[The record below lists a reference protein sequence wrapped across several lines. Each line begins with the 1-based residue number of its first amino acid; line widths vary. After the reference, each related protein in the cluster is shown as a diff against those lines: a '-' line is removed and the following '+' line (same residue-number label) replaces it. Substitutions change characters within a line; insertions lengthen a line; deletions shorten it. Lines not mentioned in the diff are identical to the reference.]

1 MDKRFVLNI
10 VSRILAFT
18 SVIMLLPLG
27 MAVYDDPHS
36 LEVKSFIITILSGI
50 ILFAIVQFLF
60 NLRKISYN
68 KIASAKNG
76 LAVVGLS
83 WIVLSLW
90 GAFPLLLSKVV
101 PSYTDAVFEIAS
113 GFTTTGASIFRDVEI
128 LPRGILFWR
137 SLTHWLGGMG
147 VIVLFITILPV
158 LGTTSSQL
166 YKIETSGLDTDKAS
180 GPSRII
186 ARKLWAIYFLITGL
200 SVALLIIGGMP
211 LFDSLC
217 HSFGAIA
224 TGGFS
229 TKNTSI
235 GGYSAYI
242 QWVITFIMFLGG
254 INFAIYCY
262 LTIKKWKLFRDNGEF
277 RVYLGI
283 ILFSIPVFFLFLRNT
298 GLTDNPLRA
307 GAFQIVSILTATG
320 YSTANF
326 DIWPNGLRMM
336 LVIFMFIG
344 GCAGST
350 SGGLKIIRA
359 IISTKSGLRYVRQ
372 TVSSPRSIMLV
383 KYDSKVLSEDT
394 IRAVF
399 GFMALYGIFFL
410 FGSFF
415 LLASEPSCDIE
426 TATTASIACLSTV
439 GPGLGKVGPLQNYA
453 WISAPGKWVLSFLML
468 AGRLELYAILALFI
482 PRTWQ
487 K

>member
-1 MDKRFVLNI
+1 MDKSFVLNM
-10 VSRILAFT
+10 VSRILAFA

-27 MAVYDDPHS
+27 MAIYDDPNS

-50 ILFAIVQFLF
+50 ILFVIIQLLF
-60 NLRKISYN
+60 KFWKIDYN

-76 LAVVGLS
+76 LAVVGFS
-83 WIVLSLW
+83 WIILSLW
-90 GAFPLLLSKVV
+90 GAFPLFLSKVV
-101 PSYTDAVFEIAS
+101 PSYTDAFFEIAS

-147 VIVLFITILPV
+147 VIVLFIAILPI

-166 YKIETSGLDTDKAS
+166 YKIETSGLDTDKAN
-180 GPSRII
+180 GPSKIV

-200 SVALLIIGGMP
+200 SVVLLIGGGMP
-211 LFDSLC
+211 LFDALC

-235 GGYSAYI
+235 GGYNAYI

-262 LTIKKWKLFRDNGEF
+262 LTIKKWRLFRDNGEF

-283 ILFSIPVFFLFLRNT
+283 ILFSVPVFFLLLRNT

-320 YSTANF
+320 YSTADF

-336 LVIFMFIG
+336 LVVFMFIG

-350 SGGLKIIRA
+350 SGGLKIIRT
-359 IISTKSGLRYVRQ
+359 IISTKACVRNIRQ
-372 TVSSPRSIMLV
+372 TISSPRSIMLV
-383 KYDSKVLSEDT
+383 KYNSNVVSEDT
-394 IRAVF
+394 IRAVL

-415 LLASEPSCDIE
+415 LLASEPSCNIE

-453 WISAPGKWVLSFLML
+453 WISAPGKWMLSFLMI
-468 AGRLELYAILALFI
+468 AGRLELYAILALFL
-482 PRTWQ
+482 PATWR